1 MAVHLWVRHETRET
15 ERRTPLIPADARRLV
30 DLGFT
35 VTVERSPQ
43 RIFEIEQ
50 YADAGAEIVEAG
62 SWVDAPADAYILGLK
77 ELPDAPEALVHRHI
91 FFGHAYKGQDGA
103 AELLERFRRGGGQ
116 LLDIEYLTD
125 ETGRRVVAFGYWAGY
140 VGAAL
145 GVLQYAG
152 RLESPLTPTDKQ
164 AIDAQLAE
172 VEDAPRAVVIGA
184 YGRSGRGAVDALGVA
199 GAQVTTWGIDDT
211 RELDKPALLGHDVLV
226 NCVVS
231 FAPQPP
237 FVEAADLTADRA
249 LRVIADVTADVTSD
263 ANLLPINTA
272 ITTWDEPVREVYADP
287 LLEVIAIDNLPSL
300 LPREAS
306 EDFSA
311 ALRPQLEVLETGAVT
326 WANTAESFARH
337 I

>member
-15 ERRTPLIPADARRLV
+15 ERRTPLIPADARRLIE
-30 DLGFT
+30 LGFT
-35 VTVERSPQ
+35 VTIERSPQ
-43 RIFEIEQ
+43 RIFAIEQ
-50 YADAGAEIVEAG
+50 YADAGAEIVDSG
-62 SWVDAPADAYILGLK
+62 TWVDAPTDAYILGLK
-77 ELPDAPEALVHRHI
+77 ELPDEPAELAHRHI
-91 FFGHAYKGQDGA
+91 FFGHAYKGQEGA

-125 ETGRRVVAFGYWAGY
+125 ESGRRVVAFGYWAGY

-145 GVLQYAG
+145 GVLQYADQ
-152 RLESPLTPTDKQ
+152 LKAPLQPTDKN
-164 AIDAQLAE
+164 AIDTQLAE
-172 VEDAPRAVVIGA
+172 VATPPRTVVIGA
-184 YGRSGRGAVDALGVA
+184 YGRSGRGAVDALSVA
-199 GAQVTTWGIDDT
+199 GAEVTTWGIDDT
-211 RELDKPALLGHDVLV
+211 RELDKPALLGHELLV

-272 ITTWDEPVREVYADP
+272 ITTWDEPVRLINDTP

-326 WANTAESFARH
+326 WTNTAESFARN